1 MPQPFCAQHYFVLL
15 ETDDIQRGQN
25 LKKGHLLVGNQKGK
39 VEAEKEEQSQQP
51 NNPTTRLKQTHR
63 QPTPT
68 HTPTLRRRRRR
79 RGRRG
84 RRNRTESWRG
94 REERKK
100 NTPFA
105 HTYRLSHKRMEQQ
118 HEAQEH
124 ASSQKAEDGGV
135 KDGGGGGGGGGGKE
149 GKIVNTWLAVRCY
162 SMQGNKRRDASR
174 QASTHL
180 RRVRGDI
187 TFCV

>member
-68 HTPTLRRRRRR
+68 HTTTLRRRRRR
-79 RGRRG
+79 RRRG

-94 REERKK
+94 REERKGH
-100 NTPFA
+100 PFCA
-105 HTYRLSHKRMEQQ
+105 YIQTLAQTHGAATRSAGACELTKSRRWRGQGWRRRRRRRRKGRQNRQ
-118 HEAQEH
+118 HLAC
-124 ASSQKAEDGGV
+124 
-135 KDGGGGGGGGGGKE
+135 GKMLFNAR
-149 GKIVNTWLAVRCY
+149 K
-162 SMQGNKRRDASR
+162 
-174 QASTHL
+174 
-180 RRVRGDI
+180 
-187 TFCV
+187 